1 MRNNSRHNAAM
12 GSQQVTSNHDM
23 RFSLPKLDDH
33 NSRDGDI
40 DGISGQMSPK
50 KFVVTTKM
58 RGGRNNVPA

>member
-1 MRNNSRHNAAM
+1 M